1 MTFIGHGKDGSM
13 SKMMD
18 GDLVLCIKY
27 LSWPNSARDWKTR
40 NTNGGWPPKALKEN
54 IVKEGCHLVPV
65 SHVNSEMP
73 QFDWRISFSSAER
86 DLAMNIQPT
95 LKSAYLLVK
104 IILKSLKLKRY
115 GITSYHLKTT
125 FYWLCE
131 EEGDNFHSCA
141 YSEIAQIFFQIFDE
155 FIENLKA
162 GIIKHYFISSNN
174 LLEDIPTDHI
184 NKALDL
190 LEAAREAPLLLFS
203 EFAVSVKFFGFYE
216 LPPFE
221 IFQPIVDL
229 LLTEKRND
237 GYKVQLSCAKARVIE
252 ALIEFNVS
260 TWLQK
265 EQPVGGFY
273 LVGELIFYML
283 GNFAKML
290 VREKNQD
297 HQEYCSL
304 EMTLGKI
311 HQKIDSL
318 NVENGKVFK
327 DIFSTGDD

>member
-1 MTFIGHGKDGSM
+1 
-13 SKMMD
+13 
-18 GDLVLCIKY
+18 
-27 LSWPNSARDWKTR
+27 
-40 NTNGGWPPKALKEN
+40 
-54 IVKEGCHLVPV
+54 
-65 SHVNSEMP
+65 
-73 QFDWRISFSSAER
+73 
-86 DLAMNIQPT
+86 MNIKPT

-104 IILKSLKLKRY
+104 IILKLKRQ

-131 EEGDNFHSCA
+131 KEGDNFHSC
-141 YSEIAQIFFQIFDE
+141 EIAQIFFQIFDE

-162 GIIKHYFISSNN
+162 GMIKHYFISSNN

-221 IFQPIVDL
+221 IFQPVVDL

-237 GYKVQLSCAKARVIE
+237 GHKVQLSCAKARVIE

-260 TWLQK
+260 TWQK

-273 LVGELIFYML
+273 LVGELVFYML
-283 GNFAKML
+283 GNLAKML

-297 HQEYCSL
+297 
-304 EMTLGKI
+304 

-327 DIFSTGDD
+327 DIFSTGDGLS